1 MSSRN
6 TDSDPRKPTVNQ
18 PPGRSIKQDKAKKE
32 KDDKKSE
39 KEKKKEKDKEKDKEK
54 KKDTNKP
61 TKPESSAK
69 RK

>member
-6 TDSDPRKPTVNQ
+6 PPDPRKPTVNQ
-18 PPGRSIKQDKAKKE
+18 PPGRPFKKE
-32 KDDKKSE
+32 KDDKKSKKE
-39 KEKKKEKDKEKDKEK
+39 KEKEKEKEK
-54 KKDTNKP
+54 KKDTTKP